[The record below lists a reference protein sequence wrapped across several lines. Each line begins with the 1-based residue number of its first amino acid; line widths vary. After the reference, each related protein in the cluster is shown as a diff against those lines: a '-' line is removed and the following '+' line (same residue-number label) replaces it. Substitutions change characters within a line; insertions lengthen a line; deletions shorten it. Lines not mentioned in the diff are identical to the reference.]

1 MKKQLIS
8 LAAVLAATSFT
19 FNAQAQW
26 LVGGNAL
33 GSTGN
38 FGSTTNQD
46 VNFISN
52 NLTRMTLTKAGLLGI
67 GTTAPG
73 FLLDVQTPG
82 NASAN
87 FKSGTG
93 TANLIIDR
101 GNSTATSSVSYRTAG
116 TPTWQTGTLGTDNFS
131 IRNIALGSPAIVV
144 TAANNFVGIG
154 TNAPATKLDISGSN
168 NYDLFSGAGDFRL
181 GNSTYNIEMGVAN
194 AGGGAGDGYLAASH
208 RLYLGTSNSFAN
220 TQTMSLNSNGRVGIG
235 TFNPTAR
242 LEILGDTS
250 TATPVNTVDVRTT
263 YLGNVDLIGVYSKS
277 VTAPGYGYGL
287 QGEGGYIGVYALGE
301 ASTYAGPAYGLYAQA
316 NGSAGTR
323 YGTYSS
329 ASNSGGTGIAVYGY
343 ATGNTAENSWGG
355 YFDTKTYMNELR
367 VGGFEGAAG
376 YVASINGKLIAEEVR
391 VALIA
396 AWPDYVF
403 EPGYQMLSIEALEA
417 NLKTNKCLP
426 GMPKACDVETNGVDL
441 GKVQTQIV
449 EKLEESHLYII
460 QLQKQ
465 INELKAELNT
475 LKADKK

>member
-131 IRNIALGSPAIVV
+131 IRNIALGS
-144 TAANNFVGIG
+144 
-154 TNAPATKLDISGSN
+154 
-168 NYDLFSGAGDFRL
+168 
-181 GNSTYNIEMGVAN
+181 
-194 AGGGAGDGYLAASH
+194 
-208 RLYLGTSNSFAN
+208 
-220 TQTMSLNSNGRVGIG
+220 
-235 TFNPTAR
+235 
-242 LEILGDTS
+242 
-250 TATPVNTVDVRTT
+250 
-263 YLGNVDLIGVYSKS
+263 
-277 VTAPGYGYGL
+277 
-287 QGEGGYIGVYALGE
+287 
-301 ASTYAGPAYGLYAQA
+301 
-316 NGSAGTR
+316 
-323 YGTYSS
+323 
-329 ASNSGGTGIAVYGY
+329 
-343 ATGNTAENSWGG
+343 
-355 YFDTKTYMNELR
+355 
-367 VGGFEGAAG
+367 
-376 YVASINGKLIAEEVR
+376 
-391 VALIA
+391 
-396 AWPDYVF
+396 
-403 EPGYQMLSIEALEA
+403 
-417 NLKTNKCLP
+417 
-426 GMPKACDVETNGVDL
+426 
-441 GKVQTQIV
+441 
-449 EKLEESHLYII
+449 
-460 QLQKQ
+460 
-465 INELKAELNT
+465 
-475 LKADKK
+475 